1 MNASVSKE
9 TLMPK
14 VANPIGKIQKAVEA
28 LKAKNAK
35 LNADIGAIEKMLLE
49 AAKAPA
55 PAAVK
60 TAVKAVAKKA
70 GAAKKPALKAAAPKP
85 AGDKPAL
92 PGDAPAKKRGRP
104 PKAK

>member
-1 MNASVSKE
+1 
-9 TLMPK
+9 MPK
-14 VANPIGKIQKAVEA
+14 VANPILKIQKAVEA

-35 LNADIGAIEKMLLE
+35 LNSDIAVIEKMLVE

-60 TAVKAVAKKA
+60 AVVKKA
-70 GAAKKPALKAAAPKP
+70 AGAKKPAAKSAAPKAAAPKP
-85 AGDKPAL
+85 AAGDVVPKR
-92 PGDAPAKKRGRP
+92 RGRP

>member
-9 TLMPK
+9 TFMPK
-14 VANPIGKIQKAVEA
+14 VANPILKIQKAVEA
-28 LKAKNAK
+28 LKTKNAK
-35 LNADIGAIEKMLLE
+35 LNADIANIEKMLVD

-60 TAVKAVAKKA
+60 AVAKKA
-70 GAAKKPALKAAAPKP
+70 AGAKKPAAKTAAKAAAPKP
-85 AGDKPAL
+85 AGDKPAV

>member
-9 TLMPK
+9 TFMPK
-14 VANPIGKIQKAVEA
+14 VANPILKIQKAVEA

-35 LNADIGAIEKMLLE
+35 LNADIAGIEKMLVE

-60 TAVKAVAKKA
+60 AVAKKA
-70 GAAKKPALKAAAPKP
+70 AGAKKPVAKAAKAAAPKP
-85 AGDKPAL
+85 AGDKPAV